1 MVEEEH
7 YGCVGQRGHRDSE
20 GRVGEA
26 FITHRESPLPHL
38 NALINALANNLPLFL
53 PPLLTNSGTSAS
65 RAHTPGLA
73 FLQTVIGAGRV
84 FVRGKRGCEDGC
96 G

>member
-7 YGCVGQRGHRDSE
+7 YGCVGQRGHRDGE

-38 NALINALANNLPLFL
+38 NALINVLANNLPPSLTQ
-53 PPLLTNSGTSAS
+53 PLTNPGTSAS
-65 RAHTPGLA
+65 RARTLGLA
-73 FLQTVIGAGRV
+73 FLQTVIGAGRA
-84 FVRGKRGCEDGC
+84 FVKGKRSNEDGC